1 MKKLAF
7 ISGVV
12 VINIVLALTAIQ
24 FFNQN
29 NLPLT
34 ELAYFNGF
42 DITNL
47 FPSDGAGNAKL
58 IGSVIGL
65 AFINIVLV
73 KALKRK
79 EISLN

>member
-1 MKKLAF
+1 MKKVLF

-12 VINIVLALTAIQ
+12 IINIVLVLTTIQ

-34 ELAYFNGF
+34 ELEYFNGF

-47 FPSDGAGNAKL
+47 FPSDGIGNAKL
-58 IGSVIGL
+58 IGSVVGL
-65 AFINIVLV
+65 VFINVLLV
-73 KALKRK
+73 KILIRK
-79 EISLN
+79 NISLK

>member
-7 ISGVV
+7 ISGVIV
-12 VINIVLALTAIQ
+12 VNIVLALTAIQ

-29 NLPLT
+29 NLSLT
-34 ELAYFNGF
+34 ELEYFNGF

-47 FPSDGAGNAKL
+47 FPSNGIGNVKL

-65 AFINIVLV
+65 VFINIVLV
-73 KALKRK
+73 KTLKRK
-79 EISLN
+79 SIL

>member
-12 VINIVLALTAIQ
+12 VVNIVLALTAIQ

-34 ELAYFNGF
+34 ELKYFNGF

-47 FPSDGAGNAKL
+47 FPSDGVGNAKL
-58 IGSVIGL
+58 FGSVIGL
-65 AFINIVLV
+65 VFINILLV
-73 KALKRK
+73 KVLKRK
-79 EISLN
+79 NISLK

>member
-12 VINIVLALTAIQ
+12 VVNIVLALTAIQ

-29 NLPLT
+29 NLTLT
-34 ELAYFNGF
+34 ELEYFNGF

-47 FPSDGAGNAKL
+47 FPSDGVGNAKL
-58 IGSVIGL
+58 IGSVVGL
-65 AFINIVLV
+65 VFINIVLV
-73 KALKRK
+73 KTLKR
-79 EISLN
+79 ISIL